1 MFLSSYEYDEF
12 KKPRKIVS
20 SNKIEF
26 EGRVVFKVI
35 VDAPI
40 FGQDYGLGG
49 ADISELHLVGRFEEL
64 KELNSFPFEVHVF
77 IPKSNKFDN
86 INSFVQLQN
95 IGWASVYDNEKD
107 AIEHK
112 I

>member
-12 KKPRKIVS
+12 EKPRTIVS
-20 SNKIEF
+20 LNKIEF

-35 VDAPI
+35 VDTPI

-49 ADISELHLVGRFEEL
+49 AYIRELYLVGRFVEL

-77 IPKSNKFDN
+77 IPKLNQIDN
-86 INSFVQLQN
+86 INSFAQLQN

>member
-1 MFLSSYEYDEF
+1 MYISSYEYDEF
-12 KKPRKIVS
+12 KNPRKIVS

-35 VDAPI
+35 VDTPI

-49 ADISELHLVGRFEEL
+49 AYISELYLVGRFEEL

-77 IPKSNKFDN
+77 IPKSDQFNS
-86 INSFVQLQN
+86 INSLSQLQN
-95 IGWASVYDNEKD
+95 IGWASVYDNERD
-107 AIEHK
+107 AAEHK